1 MTRLSYCV
9 PLLLLYGVTF
19 AQGTLVGGPCEGC
32 EAVFEYGDR
41 ALTPT
46 ATLPDFDRPGPR
58 LELTGTVYGPDG
70 KTPAVGVILYIYHT
84 NQSGVYETRGGETG
98 WARRHGLVRAWIRT
112 DETGR
117 YTFHTLKPGSYPDRS
132 QPAHI
137 HGTILEPDGR
147 YYWIDSWHF
156 RGDPLL
162 DEEAEDADTAY
173 GGSGI
178 VELEPEGELLVAR
191 RDIVLGKNVPGY
203 GGGRYP
209 E

>member
-1 MTRLSYCV
+1 MTRLSYCL
-9 PLLLLYGVTF
+9 PLLMLQGATF

-32 EAVFEYGDR
+32 EAVFEYGDWQ
-41 ALTPT
+41 LTT
-46 ATLPDFDRPGPR
+46 VATLPDFDRPGPR
-58 LELTGTVYGPDG
+58 LELRGTVYAPDG
-70 KTPAVGVILYIYHT
+70 RTPAAGVILYIYHT
-84 NQSGVYETRGGETG
+84 NQSGVYATRGGETG
-98 WARRHGLVRAWIRT
+98 WARRHGFIRGWIRT

-117 YTFHTLKPGSYPDRS
+117 YTFQTLKPGSYPDRS

-162 DEEAEDADTAY
+162 DEEAEDANTAY

-178 VELEPEGELLVAR
+178 VEPQREGELLVAR

-203 GGGRYP
+203 GGRR
-209 E
+209 